1 MSTIYYFED
10 ERLKPAVAA
19 FLNSGCNFNEVS
31 SHLKKQMR
39 LFMQEDIPKIC
50 LSDGK
55 HYIESHF
62 TKDAIND
69 FRKNYSNIKFSILRE
84 KILVV
89 TKWKLVTKYEDS
101 RTSYCSY

>member
-1 MSTIYYFED
+1 MATTYYFEE

-19 FLNSGCNFNEVS
+19 YLNSGCNFNEVS

-39 LFMQEDIPKIC
+39 LFVQEDIPTIM

-55 HYIESHF
+55 HFIESHF

-69 FRKNYSNIKFSILRE
+69 FRKNYSNIKFSNLRE

-89 TKWKLVTKYEDS
+89 TKWRLITRYEDS
-101 RTSYCSY
+101 RT